1 MCFIV
6 VVVVV
11 VVIALDINL
20 QFLVFRP
27 RVLAFLS
34 VQIANVSLTNN
45 NNYHCVFESF
55 SKAELEEF

>member
-1 MCFIV
+1 MCFT
-6 VVVVV
+6 VVV

-45 NNYHCVFESF
+45 NNYHCVFSSF
-55 SKAELEEF
+55 SKAELEVI